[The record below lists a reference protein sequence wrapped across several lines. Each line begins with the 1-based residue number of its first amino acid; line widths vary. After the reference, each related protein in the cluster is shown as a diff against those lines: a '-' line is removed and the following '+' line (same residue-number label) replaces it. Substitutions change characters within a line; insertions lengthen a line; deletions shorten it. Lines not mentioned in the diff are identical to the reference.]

1 MKRHPLL
8 LRIVLMLSALSY
20 ATTSEPEIQ
29 YFKQVRDVAIS
40 QPDHQAY
47 IVVDPAIWSHAR
59 ADLADVRLYDGTEQI
74 PYELVSE
81 NASTTA
87 QEIEAKI
94 LNLAQHGDDTEFDLD
109 VSPVSEYNRI
119 HLALGRK
126 DFVITAS
133 VAGRDRLDGA
143 ATPWPSNSTLFDFSQ
158 ENLGS
163 NSTITLPL
171 WSFHYVHIRLSA
183 GVVPKDVKQ
192 ATVSYL
198 QEKQASWT
206 DAGTCQSNGE
216 LKHTSV
222 FTCAVATAVSIDRLR
237 FEISADRVNFRRQVS
252 VFNEKGFQLTSGTI
266 SRVKMSRGGTTA
278 VSEDLT
284 LNVFGDYTGRLTV
297 KVDNGD
303 DPPLPI
309 GKVRPQSVERRLYF
323 EPQGKTSVKL
333 YYGDDKLSSPVY
345 DYAKF
350 FHEDI
355 NAFPS
360 TLSDEG
366 ANPAYKSRPDERPWS
381 EQHKTILWA
390 AMLLAVAVLG
400 SLAFRGLRAE
410 THKVG

>member
-1 MKRHPLL
+1 
-8 LRIVLMLSALSY
+8 
-20 ATTSEPEIQ
+20 
-29 YFKQVRDVAIS
+29 
-40 QPDHQAY
+40 
-47 IVVDPAIWSHAR
+47 
-59 ADLADVRLYDGTEQI
+59 
-74 PYELVSE
+74 
-81 NASTTA
+81 
-87 QEIEAKI
+87 
-94 LNLAQHGDDTEFDLD
+94 
-109 VSPVSEYNRI
+109 
-119 HLALGRK
+119 
-126 DFVITAS
+126 
-133 VAGRDRLDGA
+133 
-143 ATPWPSNSTLFDFSQ
+143 
-158 ENLGS
+158 
-163 NSTITLPL
+163 
-171 WSFHYVHIRLSA
+171 
-183 GVVPKDVKQ
+183 
-192 ATVSYL
+192 
-198 QEKQASWT
+198 
-206 DAGTCQSNGE
+206 
-216 LKHTSV
+216 
-222 FTCAVATAVSIDRLR
+222 
-237 FEISADRVNFRRQVS
+237 
-252 VFNEKGFQLTSGTI
+252 VFNEKGFQITSGTI

-360 TLSDEG
+360 KLSEEA

-381 EQHKTILWA
+381 EQHTTILWA

-410 THKVG
+410 THKAG